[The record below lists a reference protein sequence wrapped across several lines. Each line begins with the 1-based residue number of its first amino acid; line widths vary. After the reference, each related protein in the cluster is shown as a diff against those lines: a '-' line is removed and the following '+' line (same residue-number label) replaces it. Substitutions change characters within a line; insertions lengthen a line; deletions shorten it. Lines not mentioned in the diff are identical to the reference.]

1 MAGTI
6 SRSRARPT
14 PVALTGSRAHT
25 GRARLTGHLL
35 AGLAGWVVLAGLWV
49 WQLAVHVPANW
60 LGGVGLIFALLAV
73 WVCFSISW
81 VAWNRSIYRR
91 RHRRTRP
98 IERELDFTHDALG
111 RPIAAPPGPALLGG
125 QVIVSVD
132 ADGVKRFRPAPV
144 VSAEACPV
152 PATGEQDGLQHAS
165 ANGGCPREPSLRL
178 RGRQRV

>member
-14 PVALTGSRAHT
+14 PVALTGSRART
-25 GRARLTGHLL
+25 SRARLTGHLL
-35 AGLAGWVVLAGLWV
+35 AGLASWVVLACLWV
-49 WQLAVHVPANW
+49 WQVAVHVPTNW

-73 WVCFSISW
+73 WVCLSISW
-81 VAWNRSIYRR
+81 VAWNRSIYHR

-111 RPIAAPPGPALLGG
+111 RPIVAPPGPALLGG

-132 ADGVKRFRPAPV
+132 ADGIKRFRPAPV
-144 VSAEACPV
+144 AAAQARAL
-152 PATGEQDGLQHAS
+152 PATGEQQGEQHAP
-165 ANGGCPREPSLRL
+165 ADGGRPRALRPGL
-178 RGRQRV
+178 KGRQPV